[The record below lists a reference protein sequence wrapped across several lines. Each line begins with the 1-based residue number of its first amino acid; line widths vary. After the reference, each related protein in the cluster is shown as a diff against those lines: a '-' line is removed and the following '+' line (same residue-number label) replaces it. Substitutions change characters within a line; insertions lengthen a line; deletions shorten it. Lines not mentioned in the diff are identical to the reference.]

1 MKDISGREISIGDW
15 VTLAYGDR
23 IEFGAVME
31 KYSWGRLHV
40 QCERYALNK
49 LPERLLV
56 IDESRVPVDIA
67 TRIKKASEI

>member
-15 VTLAYGDR
+15 AALASGNR

-31 KYSWGRLHV
+31 KCSWGRLRV
-40 QCERYALNK
+40 QCTRYVLSK

-56 IDESRVPVDIA
+56 IDESRVPVDVA
-67 TRIKKASEI
+67 TQIKKASEI